1 MGAMAEPPHVDGV
14 RHRYVEARGL
24 RFHLAEAGEGDDVV
38 LCLHGWPQHWYE
50 WRFLLPAL
58 AAAGHRV
65 VRCDLRGYGD
75 SPMPTA
81 PWSNRG
87 DVADLLD
94 ALAIE
99 TTAVVG
105 ASGGGQVALEF
116 ASRWPSRVT
125 ALALLC
131 SALPGHPPSAALRA
145 FGEAEDALLEAG
157 EVAGAAQL
165 NVDTWVG
172 PAASAVTRA
181 FVAEMQRHAFEVQLA
196 GLDDVRPDAAPVDLA
211 ALTMPALVVA
221 GAHDLA
227 DFREIAVRLAGL
239 LPSARHVE
247 LDWAGHLP
255 GLERPEPVNRLLIDF
270 LR

>member
-1 MGAMAEPPHVDGV
+1 MTLAYDETGDGP
-14 RHRYVEARGL
+14 A
-24 RFHLAEAGEGDDVV
+24 V
-38 LCLHGWPQHWYE
+38 LLLHSTVADRRMWDPQM
-50 WRFLLPAL
+50 PAL

-75 SPMPTA
+75 SPMPTGG
-81 PWSNRG
+81 WSNCA
-87 DVADLLD
+87 DVAELLD
-94 ALAIE
+94 ALGIG

-105 ASGGGQVALEF
+105 SSGGGRVALEF
-116 ASRWPSRVT
+116 ASRWPSRVN

-145 FGEAEDALLEAG
+145 FGEREDALLTAG
-157 EVAGAAQL
+157 DIEGATRL

-172 PAASAVTRA
+172 PAATEQARS

-196 GLDDVRPDAAPVDLA
+196 APDDVAEEPTAITLHVVDA
-211 ALTMPALVVA
+211 PALVVS
-221 GAHDLA
+221 GAHDLV
-227 DFREIAVRLAGL
+227 DFREIAVRLAER

-255 GLERPEPVNRLLIDF
+255 SLERPEPVNRLLIDF